1 MARFRWNGWQTS
13 AVYALTR
20 AARDFLET
28 ESEFAFGAAMA
39 ALRWL
44 NEGWGYEVAS
54 IDVIDAY
61 ELTMSAAERA
71 HIDDVLDQIRTLLD
85 QTKGAGNAFV
95 RQSLARRL

>member
-1 MARFRWNGWQTS
+1 
-13 AVYALTR
+13 
-20 AARDFLET
+20 
-28 ESEFAFGAAMA
+28 MA

-44 NEGWGYEVAS
+44 NEGWGYEVTG

-61 ELTMSAAERA
+61 ELALAAAKRA
-71 HIDDVLDQIRTLLD
+71 HIDDVLDQIRALLD